1 MATTSTL
8 TGVLSNVD
16 SAGNVYILKAATDAS
31 VVSISTSD
39 NSVIAEYNNLQK
51 LANALGPLAFAGGGS
66 SGGGSGGD
74 VSGASVGE
82 FSTGVTTE
90 GVSTVEEMAS
100 TVVEINTTVTN
111 MSSQLE
117 EIASE
122 IEAINTGSGS
132 FLTSNNIYN
141 GLNCT
146 ETGYVL
152 DARQGKALSQAI
164 TDIETDLIGA
174 LNEAY

>member
-51 LANALGPLAFAGGGS
+51 LANALGPLAFAGGG
-66 SGGGSGGD
+66 GSGGD

-100 TVVEINTTVTN
+100 TVVEINTTVSN
-111 MSSQLE
+111 MTSQLE